1 MNSGQKTMTQV
12 CMVIEGAY
20 PYITGGVSA
29 WCHKLITDIKDVEF
43 SLLVILPASYRGKS
57 YKYEIPDNVKAIHEV
72 WLDRDY
78 FKRRKG
84 TSNKKDIKTF
94 FNEIEHFHT
103 SMKLKNYG
111 QFTIISKL
119 IDKMKDL
126 RITLR
131 TLTKSKQ
138 VIQSLFNIYNN
149 NKKKSGFMQ
158 YFWTWKSTHL
168 PLFRILN
175 FPLPKADVYHA
186 VSTGYAGFLSTI
198 AKLRHNIPFILTE
211 HGIYAMEREDEL
223 KASEFISRDQKDL
236 WIRFFH
242 SFCRISY
249 SFADKII
256 TLYKGNEY
264 IEVSNNANIDKIE
277 IIPNGVDIKLYLSL
291 KKLPSPDRLRVG
303 IVARVVP
310 IKDVKAF
317 IRAAAIVKDQYEDAD
332 FFIVG
337 PTDED
342 EEYYEECVEMVKE
355 LDLGDRLKFAGKQD
369 MKEYYPK
376 LDILVL
382 TSAREAQPLVLLEAM
397 CSGIPCIA
405 TDVGSCR
412 EMLDNVGFVTT
423 PGKPEETAE
432 AIIKLCSNTAL
443 RNELIEKGRDIVKM
457 NYNVIDVIKSYR
469 SIYHKYSEKNRVHLM
484 EKKWLA

>member
-1 MNSGQKTMTQV
+1 MTHV

-29 WCHKLITDIKDVEF
+29 WCHKLISEIKDVEF

-57 YKYEIPDNVKAIHEV
+57 YKYEIPCNVKNIHEV

-78 FKRRKG
+78 FSNKG
-84 TSNKKDIKTF
+84 KSTNKKDTDYF
-94 FNEIEHFHT
+94 FKEIEHFHT

-111 QFTIISKL
+111 QFNIISKL
-119 IDKMKDL
+119 IDKFKNIS
-126 RITLR
+126 ITLK
-131 TLTKSKQ
+131 TLTQSKK
-138 VIQSLFNIYNN
+138 VIHSLFNLYNN
-149 NKKKSGFMQ
+149 NKKNTGFMR

-168 PLFRILN
+168 PLFRIIN

-186 VSTGYAGFLSTI
+186 VSTGYAGYLGTI
-198 AKLRHNIPFILTE
+198 AKLRYNIPFVLTE

-223 KASEFISRDQKDL
+223 KASEYISQDQKSL

-242 SFCRISY
+242 SLCRISY

-264 IEVSNNANIDKIE
+264 IEVSNNANIDRIE

-291 KKLPSPDRLRVG
+291 KKIPSPDKIRVG

-310 IKDVKAF
+310 IKDVKTF
-317 IRAAAIVKDQYEDAD
+317 IKAAAIVKNEYADAD
-332 FFIVG
+332 FYIVG

-342 EEYYEECVEMVKE
+342 EEYYDECVEMVKE

-412 EMLDNVGFVTT
+412 EMLEDVGFVTT
-423 PGKPEETAE
+423 PSKPEETAE
-432 AIIKLCSNTAL
+432 AIIKLCKNTAL
-443 RNELIEKGRDIVKM
+443 RNELIDKGREMVKM
-457 NYNVIDVIKSYR
+457 NFNVIDVIESYR
-469 SIYHKYSEKNRVHLM
+469 NIYHTYGEKKRADLL
-484 EKKWLA
+484 EKKWLV